1 MITFLTTLSCIA
13 AEIFVYIGL
22 FILAYK
28 IPRLYLS
35 RYAKKH
41 DITLNELLNENDL
54 FGNLSYNLN
63 CLDGFLIL
71 IFVANV
77 MTLFATL
84 DGFSLSEILAGLV
97 LYDSG
102 VLIIM
107 AIGFF
112 ADLNDC
118 LKYISDHL
126 YKQFVEHQPIKI

>member
-1 MITFLTTLSCIA
+1 MITFLATLGCIV
-13 AEIFVYIGL
+13 AEIFVYIVL
-22 FILAYK
+22 FISAYK

-41 DITLNELLNENDL
+41 DMALNELLNENDL
-54 FGNLSYNLN
+54 FGHLSYNLN

-77 MTLFATL
+77 MSLFATL
-84 DGFSLSEILAGLV
+84 DSLSLSEILAGLV
-97 LYDSG
+97 LGDSAL
-102 VLIIM
+102 LIVM

-118 LKYISDHL
+118 LKCISDHL
-126 YKQFVEHQPIKI
+126 YKKFVEHQPIKI